1 VNAAIVDALVAVG
14 MSHEEA
20 ARKEQLFAT
29 AEELL
34 RARGVPCTRRW
45 FVPGRIEVLGKHTDY
60 AGGRS
65 LLCTAERGMCVAASP
80 REDSAVR
87 IADAVDG
94 RSVEFELSAD
104 LAIPESRWTV
114 YTTSVARRIAR
125 NFSGELR
132 GADIAIANDLPRASG
147 MSSSSVLVI
156 AIFSVLSEINR
167 LDERPEYQSNI
178 RNQEELAGYLGCIE
192 NGRSFGALAGDRG
205 VGTFGGSE
213 DHTAIVCS
221 QAGMLRQYSFCPVHA
236 ERIMKL
242 PAECTFV
249 IATSGVKASKI
260 GAARDQYNRISKA
273 AEAIL
278 AVWRSCSGENTPTLR
293 DALRSSSGGRE
304 RIRAALEHSSIS
316 DFSPQRLLDRFDQ
329 FVLESE
335 EIIPAAGDALNRDD
349 LRSFGDLVDR
359 SQHAAELWLGNQ
371 IPETIGLAQA
381 ARQLGAHAASSFGAG
396 FGGSVWSLASCADAL
411 QFRDAW
417 KKSYEQVFP
426 DAAANSQFF
435 VTAPGPACLA
445 L

>member
-1 VNAAIVDALVAVG
+1 MNAAIVDALVAAG
-14 MSHEEA
+14 MSHDEA
-20 ARKEQLFAT
+20 ARKEQFFAT
-29 AEELL
+29 AEGLL

-65 LLCTAERGMCVAASP
+65 LLCTAERGMCVAANP
-80 REDSAVR
+80 RDDSTIR

-104 LAIPESRWTV
+104 LAIPESRWTI
-114 YTTSVARRIAR
+114 YTASVARRIAR

-132 GADIAIANDLPRASG
+132 GADIAIANDLPRAAG

-167 LDERPEYQSNI
+167 LDERPEYKSNI
-178 RNQEELAGYLGCIE
+178 RNREELAGYLGCIE
-192 NGRSFGALAGDRG
+192 NGQSFGSLAGDKG

-221 QAGMLRQYSFCPVHA
+221 QAGKLRQYSFCPVHA
-236 ERIMKL
+236 ERIIKL
-242 PAECTFV
+242 PAESTFV

-273 AEAIL
+273 AEAVL
-278 AVWRSCSGENTPTLR
+278 AAWRRSSSENARTLC

-304 RIRAALEHSSIS
+304 RIRAVLEHSSIS
-316 DFSPQRLLDRFDQ
+316 DFSPQMLLDRFDQ

-335 EIIPAAGDALNRDD
+335 EIIPAAGDALSRGD
-349 LRSFGDLVDR
+349 LRSFGELVDR

-371 IPETIGLAQA
+371 IPETMGLARA

-396 FGGSVWSLASCADAL
+396 FGGSVWSLVSRADAS

-417 KKSYEQVFP
+417 KKRYQELFP
-426 DAAANSQFF
+426 EAAAHSQLF
-435 VTAPGPACLA
+435 VTAPGPARSSL
-445 L
+445 